1 MQHLSP
7 ADEGRLV
14 ALLQRTTS
22 MPVTE
27 ITDQMTV
34 EPNHVYVIPPDRD
47 LTIQSGVLRVASSDI
62 RRGLRLPID
71 HFLRSL
77 AGDRGASAI
86 AVILSVMGS
95 DGTLGLAA
103 VKESGGAVFVQ
114 DPSTAAFDAMPRSA
128 IESQLADVVAPA
140 AALPARI
147 AGFLRSR
154 TGPRDPQS
162 IPAVLDILKRRTGHD
177 FSLYKRRTL
186 ERRIDRRIGVLDLNG
201 VADYVD
207 FLALNPHEADLL
219 FKELLIGVTSFFR
232 DPEVWDHL
240 VHQIWPQILTRASE
254 GTGLRAWTAG
264 CSTGEE
270 AYSLAM
276 SFVEARD
283 QIPSAASISL
293 QVFATDLDVS
303 AIEQARSGVYPSN
316 VAVDVSEQRLTRFF
330 VREGDS
336 YRISPMIREMVI
348 FAPHNV
354 TMDPPFTRLDVVT
367 CRNLLIYL
375 EPVLQQKVL
384 SLFHYALRPDG
395 VLVLGAAETVG
406 TASESFRPIPGAD
419 YCYQRTPASPT
430 GSFGE
435 FTMTFGRQRPSS
447 LDAADARSTPLSL
460 QGLTEALLLRHHAP
474 IAVLTTRTGDIV
486 YFSGETD
493 RFLAPPAGRA
503 NLNLFAMA
511 RTGLEAPLEEAFR
524 SALRERRSARRTAIS
539 YIGPSGSETVDLV
552 VEPVADSDALDGLM
566 LVVFAADGRT
576 KLVISDNDPQSTNP
590 VDAPDEVLGLR
601 DEIERLRSI
610 LKVTRDAMQASH
622 EQNQAVNEELQST
635 NEELQSTNEELMTSK
650 EEMQS
655 MNEELQT
662 VNQELEARVDEL
674 VNASNDMSNLLNSTS
689 IATLFLDSSLC
700 IRRFTPQVTSLFN
713 LIPRDIGRP
722 ITDLATV
729 LDHRSLVD
737 DAGEVLRTLIPISR
751 TVSSVDGRWFDVR
764 VMPYRTHDDRI
775 DGVVL
780 TYMDCTDLHRILA
793 SVRSLLDSTPSA
805 GAEEASVSDQ
815 FENLRSVVLGL
826 VGQSA
831 ELRRRWSE
839 GSGRVE

>member
-7 ADEGRLV
+7 SDEGRLV
-14 ALLQRTTS
+14 ALLQRITP
-22 MPVTE
+22 MPVRE
-27 ITDQMTV
+27 ITDQIAV
-34 EPNHVYVIPPDRD
+34 EPDHVYVIPPDRD
-47 LTIQSGVLRVASSDI
+47 LSIESGVLRIASSDI

-86 AVILSVMGS
+86 AVILSGMGS

-114 DPSTAAFDAMPRSA
+114 DPATAAFDAMPRSA
-128 IESQLADVVAPA
+128 IDSQLADVVAPA
-140 AALPARI
+140 AELPARI
-147 AGFLRSR
+147 AAFLRSR

-186 ERRIDRRIGVLDLNG
+186 ERRIDRRIGILDLDG

-207 FLALNPHEADLL
+207 FLALNPQEADLL

-232 DPEVWDHL
+232 DPGVWEQL
-240 VHQIWPQILTRASE
+240 VHHIWPQILGRAPE
-254 GTGLRAWTAG
+254 GTGLRAWAAG

-276 SFVEARD
+276 SFIEARD
-283 QIPSAASISL
+283 QIPSAASVSL
-293 QVFATDLDVS
+293 QVFATDLDAS
-303 AIEQARSGVYPSN
+303 AIEQARSGNYSPN
-316 VAVDVSEQRLTRFF
+316 IAVDVSEQRLTRFF
-330 VREGDS
+330 VREGDG

-406 TASESFRPIPGAD
+406 AASESFRPIPGAD
-419 YCYQRTPASPT
+419 YCYQRTPASPIS
-430 GSFGE
+430 GFGD
-435 FTMTFGRQRPSS
+435 FAVTFGRQRPASINTS
-447 LDAADARSTPLSL
+447 DSPSTPLSL

-503 NLNLFAMA
+503 NLNVFAMA
-511 RTGLEAPLEEAFR
+511 RAGLEAPLEEAFR
-524 SALRERRSARRTAIS
+524 SALRERRAARRSAIS
-539 YIGPSGSETVDLV
+539 FIGPSGSETTDLV
-552 VEPVADSDALDGLM
+552 VEPVADSDALDGLI
-566 LVVFAADGRT
+566 LVVFAADSRSRQS
-576 KLVISDNDPQSTNP
+576 ISGD
-590 VDAPDEVLGLR
+590 DAPTPVPADSAEETMSLR

-622 EQNQAVNEELQST
+622 EQNQAANEELQST

-700 IRRFTPQVTSLFN
+700 IRRFTPQVTSIFN

-729 LDHRSLVD
+729 LDYRSLVD
-737 DAGEVLRTLIPISR
+737 DAREVLRTLIPISR
-751 TVSSVDGRWFDVR
+751 SVSSVDGRWFDVR

-780 TYMDCTDLHRILA
+780 TYMDCTDLHRILTA
-793 SVRSLLDSTPSA
+793 VRSLLDTTPSHDGGNTS
-805 GAEEASVSDQ
+805 GADGIEA
-815 FENLRSVVLGL
+815 LRSVVLGL

-831 ELRRRWSE
+831 DLRRRWSE
-839 GSGRVE
+839 WPDDVE